1 VQITDKEHGLSERSE
16 SHLAALP
23 PIRTHLFAGALL
35 FVQAASGLPG
45 VSRIALLG
53 SLATAKANPK
63 DIDLL
68 VTVADDADL
77 TQLAAL
83 GRKLQGHAQG
93 RNAGADIFLAS
104 PHGAYIGR
112 TCHWKVCKPGVRM
125 SCDAYTCGV
134 RPYLHDDF
142 DAVTLQ
148 SDLVANPPIV
158 LWPQVSARVTPPADV
173 ERILLAPLR
182 TSQARPT
189 VPPRR
194 LGKQEPRY
202 QFLLNPF
209 RDRRFAICP
218 GCDERTLLRKV
229 PLVIHVD
236 PRNPVAIN
244 KSCRYCPHCDLLIA
258 HRNELEAEL
267 AALFAQRAPELVG
280 NAYLVMGTLDRAV
293 WKRGKAEPLSIVE
306 MREQLHDFVRVMSLE
321 RSGIWS
327 GGGDAR

>member
-1 VQITDKEHGLSERSE
+1 VTDHHRAYVAS
-16 SHLAALP
+16 LP
-23 PIRTHLFAGALL
+23 PIRAHLLAGALL
-35 FVQAASGLPG
+35 FVQAAGVLPG

-53 SLATAKANPK
+53 SLATTKVSPK

-93 RNAGADIFLAS
+93 RNAGADIFLAN
-104 PHGAYIGR
+104 PDGAYIGR
-112 TCHWKVCKPGVRM
+112 TCHWKVCRPGVRM

-142 DAVTLQ
+142 DAITLT

-158 LWPQVSARVTPPADV
+158 LWPEVSARVKPPADV

-182 TSQARPT
+182 AAQTWPAAPT
-189 VPPRR
+189 RR

-202 QFLLNPF
+202 HFLLNPF

-218 GCDERTLLRKV
+218 GCDGRTLLRKV
-229 PLVIHVD
+229 PLVVHVD
-236 PRNPVAIN
+236 PKNPVAIH
-244 KSCRYCPHCDLLIA
+244 KSCRYCPRCDLLIA
-258 HRNELEAEL
+258 HQDELEEQL
-267 AALFAQRAPELVG
+267 AALFAERSPELVG
-280 NAYLVMGTLDRAV
+280 NAYLVMGTLDRDV
-293 WKRGKAEPLSIVE
+293 WKRSMAEPLAVPE
-306 MREQLHDFVRVMSLE
+306 LVEQLHGFVQVFE
-321 RSGIWS
+321 IKRSSIW
-327 GGGDAR
+327 GTET